1 MEEEDVSQRAVVSTT
16 ERRESEVGAPEQ
28 DDGDLFQ
35 QSESDQKPWWK
46 TNFFVREPVLFGT
59 WDGVFTSCVINVFGV
74 IIFLRTGFMVGY
86 AGTGLSFLIICLTLG
101 IAVITILSATG
112 LCDKCPLGPGGIYF
126 VLSHVLGGRLGFVI
140 GTLYT
145 FGQAVSISLFATGL
159 GEAVSSTFDWETA
172 WAVRGIGLLTALLLF
187 VIVLVGVKF
196 VIRLQLLLL
205 LVLLMSA
212 LDFIIGSFAH
222 TDEDAGFF
230 GYQTK
235 LWKENAGP
243 SFSDESFF
251 TVFGVFLPTAT
262 GMMAGLNMSGD
273 LRHPKI
279 NIPAGTVCGVIVSG
293 SLYLLFALILGAT
306 CRHHELQTDYMIASK
321 VSLVGAFFIAG
332 LFVASCSTILGAM
345 FQAPRVFQSIA
356 RDNPES
362 SILRVFALGRGP
374 NKEPV
379 AGVILVFVIAVLFL
393 LVGHVNALSPIVVM
407 PFLLTYAA
415 INYAYFALAMSPREG
430 RCAYERLVNEEVTNE
445 VLEEDSEQSV
455 NTDQME
461 EEPMELADSQE
472 ICYGYQSTTITEQ
485 LPHTTSLIVAEDEN
499 MRQMRSHAT
508 QSRAKEVTPPIG
520 HPDTRIKL
528 FPKSGIGVYR
538 QPNSLTGLF
547 QSCDDSTSIHS
558 KVNSEPNDQVSCHWT
573 HRLKFWKRTRQ
584 KGDDEPVV
592 SSKISRVVSRLVN
605 RWISLAGA
613 LISVLIMFLIHW
625 GYALASLTAGC
636 LLYIYIAKASQGLPP
651 GFYHSHLLL

>member
-1 MEEEDVSQRAVVSTT
+1 
-16 ERRESEVGAPEQ
+16 
-28 DDGDLFQ
+28 
-35 QSESDQKPWWK
+35 
-46 TNFFVREPVLFGT
+46 
-59 WDGVFTSCVINVFGV
+59 
-74 IIFLRTGFMVGY
+74 
-86 AGTGLSFLIICLTLG
+86 
-101 IAVITILSATG
+101 
-112 LCDKCPLGPGGIYF
+112 
-126 VLSHVLGGRLGFVI
+126 
-140 GTLYT
+140 
-145 FGQAVSISLFATGL
+145 
-159 GEAVSSTFDWETA
+159 
-172 WAVRGIGLLTALLLF
+172 
-187 VIVLVGVKF
+187 
-196 VIRLQLLLL
+196 LQ
-205 LVLLMSA
+205 
-212 LDFIIGSFAH
+212 
-222 TDEDAGFF
+222 
-230 GYQTK
+230 
-235 LWKENAGP
+235 
-243 SFSDESFF
+243 
-251 TVFGVFLPTAT
+251 
-262 GMMAGLNMSGD
+262 
-273 LRHPKI
+273 
-279 NIPAGTVCGVIVSG
+279 
-293 SLYLLFALILGAT
+293 
-306 CRHHELQTDYMIASK
+306 
-321 VSLVGAFFIAG
+321 
-332 LFVASCSTILGAM
+332 
-345 FQAPRVFQSIA
+345 
-356 RDNPES
+356 
-362 SILRVFALGRGP
+362 RGP

-651 GFYHSHLLL
+651 GIADFSLTEWIKSLIARLRSKSKPVHQPVVFPPSSLPIPVSVHQLTYDSADYQDREKRHRSVRTSGMTTHPTTAIVTPLVSHKVSNGNR